1 MVTHVR
7 IKTLLGLVFCAVLL
21 LSCGKKEEPKE
32 IIRPVRYKQVFL
44 RGGIRTR
51 SFNGVA
57 QAGMESKLSFKVP
70 GTVNQVAVS
79 VGDQVKTGQLL
90 VKLDP
95 IGFQLNV
102 QKAEAAL
109 SDTRAQFRN
118 AQSNYERVRALYEN
132 GSVSLS
138 ELDASRAASESAG
151 ASVQTAEKQLELA
164 RLQLSYARLS
174 APVNGAIAQV
184 NVEVNENVRVG
195 QPIIFLT
202 SGSQIEVEISVPEN
216 LISMIEE
223 GDSVAVKFDAV
234 PGKEYPGTIIEV
246 GVASTGMGTTYPVK
260 VQLIQSNIDIRSGMA
275 AVVLCQ
281 LESKDKRELILVPPV
296 AVTEDREGRFVYVV
310 IPIAEEE
317 GFAIVHRMPV
327 KVGEFTEDGI
337 EILDGIADG
346 DLIVIA
352 GVSQITDGL
361 KVKI

>member
-260 VQLIQSNIDIRSGMA
+260 VQLIQSNIDIRSGIRGF
-275 AVVLCQ
+275 CH
-281 LESKDKRELILVPPV
+281 RPPN
-296 AVTEDREGRFVYVV
+296 AC
-310 IPIAEEE
+310 
-317 GFAIVHRMPV
+317 
-327 KVGEFTEDGI
+327 
-337 EILDGIADG
+337 
-346 DLIVIA
+346 
-352 GVSQITDGL
+352 
-361 KVKI
+361 